1 MCLSAEEWYWYRKL
15 LCSQKSEPNSTF
27 CTTVSFCHS
36 SNAFLFTNPTEVYLL
51 ACPNGTYHDGG
62 VPGDVTMCTPCPDVN
77 HMTLGPA
84 TGPRD
89 CVCKRGFVA
98 NGPSCE
104 SEKSFQIF

>member
-1 MCLSAEEWYWYRKL
+1 MGIEYCFVLRKV
-15 LCSQKSEPNSTF
+15 SQIPHVVLYF
-27 CTTVSFCHS
+27 CCS
-36 SNAFLFTNPTEVYLL
+36 SNVFLLTMLTEVYLI

-104 SEKSFQIF
+104 SEKSIHHF

>member
-1 MCLSAEEWYWYRKL
+1 MGIEYCFVLRKV
-15 LCSQKSEPNSTF
+15 SQIPHVVLYF
-27 CTTVSFCHS
+27 CRS
-36 SNAFLFTNPTEVYLL
+36 SNVFLFTMLTEVYLI

-84 TGPRD
+84 TGPHD

-104 SEKSFQIF
+104 SEKSIHHF